1 MGKEQHENSNQSHGE
16 FQREE
21 AMPGNVLR
29 IQDLWW
35 LSLNDRDAD
44 GWALMLAGRGR
55 GGCCILQA
63 ARGHGVAAGSPVPW
77 PGSQQR
83 GRSWKEPEVSL
94 LQLMGSTLTFPQRQG
109 AYGPQDTVIKSQ
121 LAS

>member
-63 ARGHGVAAGSPVPW
+63 ARGHGVAAGASPLAWEPAEGKELEGARGQSAPADGEHVNLSTAAGSLRS
-77 PGSQQR
+77 PGHSH
-83 GRSWKEPEVSL
+83 
-94 LQLMGSTLTFPQRQG
+94 
-109 AYGPQDTVIKSQ
+109 
-121 LAS
+121 